1 MSDDPKIKESI
12 DFVAKHYDAHA
23 FSKKKA
29 WMELVGKRNLFF
41 KPRIA
46 AASIAACILLAASAL
61 IYNRI
66 TLSNR
71 PTSPADVKTVEQPAQ
86 KTKDFSSRLEFTD
99 ASLKDVVK
107 KFESVYEVRIV
118 NVPDTDIRLTL
129 SYEGTAEDLIS
140 TINELEGT
148 QMRVER

>member
-1 MSDDPKIKESI
+1 M
-12 DFVAKHYDAHA
+12 
-23 FSKKKA
+23 
-29 WMELVGKRNLFF
+29 
-41 KPRIA
+41 
-46 AASIAACILLAASAL
+46 
-61 IYNRI
+61 
-66 TLSNR
+66 
-71 PTSPADVKTVEQPAQ
+71 EQPAQ

-107 KFESVYEVRIV
+107 KIESVYEVRIV